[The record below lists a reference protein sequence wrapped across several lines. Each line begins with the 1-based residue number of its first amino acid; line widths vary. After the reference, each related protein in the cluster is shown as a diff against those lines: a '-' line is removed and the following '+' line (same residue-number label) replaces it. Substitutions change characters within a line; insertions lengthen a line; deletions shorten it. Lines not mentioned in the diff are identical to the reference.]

1 MEALALCD
9 STNSCCAVMNDIGT
23 APLQVVGYEG
33 IFGCLA
39 MFCVLLPIVQHTPG
53 QDGSGLHEDSWETW
67 HVGLRTVCHS
77 FKTLR
82 AGTHQTSWLESTG
95 VCPCWTHAGCPCLVL
110 RQLHMLHE
118 PASSLLLLLPGIFA
132 GCTCHSA
139 DSNKLGKASLHSIM

>member
-1 MEALALCD
+1 MEALAWYD
-9 STNSCCAVMNDIGT
+9 WTSSCCAVMNDIGT

-67 HVGLRTVCHS
+67 HVGLRTLCFSLIPYRLGCGLIRHPGLKAQLFV
-77 FKTLR
+77 
-82 AGTHQTSWLESTG
+82 
-95 VCPCWTHAGCPCLVL
+95 HAGLKLAVL
-110 RQLHMLHE
+110 ACQLRMLHE

-132 GCTCHSA
+132 DCTCHLA
-139 DSNKLGKASLHSIM
+139 DSIKLGKASLHAIM